1 MSWLN
6 ELYFTYENQYG
17 VDNDCKTPLSPVA
30 HMLAHAQIEI
40 TLDEMGSFAAARVLS
55 KEEDITVIPVTESSA
70 GRSSGIAPHPLCDNL
85 PYLAGDFS
93 QYCATEKEQKKAEEK
108 FESYIKNL
116 KQWLQSEHT
125 HPKVQVIYRYLE
137 KEDVISDLVK
147 AGIVELEQGVF
158 AKKKVGGQ
166 PYEKAIVRFRIL
178 SDDIE
183 DVPACWE
190 DESLFVS
197 YAKYYMSQL
206 SDKKDICYLTGEE
219 QVISD
224 NHPKGV
230 VAATY
235 GAKLISAND
244 DQGYTYRGRFQ
255 NASQPYALGYEAS
268 QKIHSALTWLVKNQ
282 GESSGTQAKRTFV
295 CWNPQGKKT
304 PDIFDPFGLYEED
317 EKITVPDIGAYR
329 NRLWKSL
336 QGYANQFEEEDEI
349 IMIGLEAA
357 TTGRLSITYYN
368 EYMSRDFYERLLNW
382 GETCNWW
389 FMKFDTQKKAYFKIQ
404 TPIFQRIV
412 ECAYGNQKGK
422 FIEADDRVVKEQV
435 QRLMKCVYDRQPL
448 PFDIVQALVNKA
460 SAPLSYTPV
469 NRELVLSTA
478 CAMVVKYYY
487 DKTLIEK
494 GESNLMKLDLENRD
508 RSYLFGRLLAVYERA
523 ERVTY
528 DTGESRE
535 TNAIRLQS
543 AFVNHPMQTWKV
555 LEDAVGP
562 YFQKLRPASREFY
575 KKLISEITTLFSEED
590 QEVMNQ
596 GLKENYLLGY
606 YLQRAEFKK
615 KEQSAKEQ
623 KEENKDGEIT
633 E

>member
-1 MSWLN
+1 
-6 ELYFTYENQYG
+6 
-17 VDNDCKTPLSPVA
+17 
-30 HMLAHAQIEI
+30 
-40 TLDEMGSFAAARVLS
+40 
-55 KEEDITVIPVTESSA
+55 
-70 GRSSGIAPHPLCDNL
+70 
-85 PYLAGDFS
+85 
-93 QYCATEKEQKKAEEK
+93 
-108 FESYIKNL
+108 
-116 KQWLQSEHT
+116 
-125 HPKVQVIYRYLE
+125 
-137 KEDVISDLVK
+137 
-147 AGIVELEQGVF
+147 
-158 AKKKVGGQ
+158 
-166 PYEKAIVRFRIL
+166 
-178 SDDIE
+178 
-183 DVPACWE
+183 
-190 DESLFVS
+190 
-197 YAKYYMSQL
+197 
-206 SDKKDICYLTGEE
+206 
-219 QVISD
+219 
-224 NHPKGV
+224 
-230 VAATY
+230 
-235 GAKLISAND
+235 
-244 DQGYTYRGRFQ
+244 
-255 NASQPYALGYEAS
+255 
-268 QKIHSALTWLVKNQ
+268 
-282 GESSGTQAKRTFV
+282 
-295 CWNPQGKKT
+295 
-304 PDIFDPFGLYEED
+304 
-317 EKITVPDIGAYR
+317 
-329 NRLWKSL
+329 
-336 QGYANQFEEEDEI
+336 
-349 IMIGLEAA
+349 
-357 TTGRLSITYYN
+357 
-368 EYMSRDFYERLLNW
+368 
-382 GETCNWW
+382 
-389 FMKFDTQKKAYFKIQ
+389 
-404 TPIFQRIV
+404 
-412 ECAYGNQKGK
+412 
-422 FIEADDRVVKEQV
+422 
-435 QRLMKCVYDRQPL
+435 MKCVYDRQPL

-487 DKTLIEK
+487 DKKLIEK